1 MRAVMLRL
9 SAALRDEK
17 RFADPEVLDEEL
29 SGLRA
34 KELCPT
40 AGELFFVF
48 ALAWP
53 EDAREALAVLAAP
66 ASDAEGTAARA
77 DAAAAAVLAVRVEPV
92 EPAFATPPPSS
103 SSRLSRNALKTPS
116 GVSSPSSLRYFM
128 GTSRRF
134 FCGV

>member
-1 MRAVMLRL
+1 MRAVILRL

-17 RFADPEVLDEEL
+17 RFADPEVLDGEF

-34 KELCPT
+34 NELCPT

-48 ALAWP
+48 APAWP
-53 EDAREALAVLAAP
+53 EDAREALAVFSAP
-66 ASDAEGTAARA
+66 AFDAKGVAARA
-77 DAAAAAVLAVRVEPV
+77 DADADAAAAVLAARVV
-92 EPAFATPPPSS
+92 PAFAAPSPSS

-116 GVSSPSSLRYFM
+116 GVSSPSSLKYFM

>member
-9 SAALRDEK
+9 SAALRDEN
-17 RFADPEVLDEEL
+17 RFADPEVLDGEF

-34 KELCPT
+34 NELCPT

-48 ALAWP
+48 APAWP
-53 EDAREALAVLAAP
+53 EDAREALAVFSAP
-66 ASDAEGTAARA
+66 AFDAEGVAARA
-77 DAAAAAVLAVRVEPV
+77 DADAADAVLAARVGL
-92 EPAFATPPPSS
+92 AFAAPSSSS

-116 GVSSPSSLRYFM
+116 GVSSPSSLKYFI

>member
-1 MRAVMLRL
+1 MRAVILRL

-17 RFADPEVLDEEL
+17 RFADPEELDEEF

-34 KELCPT
+34 NELCPT

-48 ALAWP
+48 APAWP
-53 EDAREALAVLAAP
+53 EDAREALAVFSAP
-66 ASDAEGTAARA
+66 AFDAEGVAARA
-77 DAAAAAVLAVRVEPV
+77 DAAPAAAVLAARVG
-92 EPAFATPPPSS
+92 PAFAAPSPSS

-116 GVSSPSSLRYFM
+116 GVSSPSNLKYFI

-134 FCGV
+134 FCGR